1 MSIDLTHFFKKYETL
16 SETANL
22 VFARVKKENP
32 DCVKCR
38 IGCADCCYALFDLT
52 LIEALYTNKQFN
64 KKFQGKEKTELLER
78 TNKTDR
84 EIYRIKKKA
93 YNELKT
99 GKHEEQ
105 ILMEIAQKRVRC
117 PLLNNQEM
125 CDLYA
130 HRPITCKLYGIP
142 TSINGIGHTCGISGF
157 VEGKQYPTV
166 NLDTIQKKLYGISAE
181 LIKAIQSKYF
191 KMADMLVPLS
201 MAILTDYDDDYL
213 GIVKKD
219 NTDA

>member
-52 LIEALYTNKQFN
+52 LIEALYINKQFN
-64 KKFQGKEKTELLER
+64 KKFQGKEKAELLER

-84 EIYRIKKKA
+84 ETYRIKKKA

-99 GKHEEQ
+99 GKQEEQ

>member
-38 IGCADCCYALFDLT
+38 NGCADCCYALFDLT
-52 LIEALYTNKQFN
+52 LIEALYMNNQFN
-64 KKFQGKEKTELLER
+64 KKFQGKEKAELLER

-84 EIYRIKKKA
+84 ETYRIKKKA

-99 GKHEEQ
+99 GKQEEQ

-181 LIKAIQSKYF
+181 LVKAIQSKYF

-213 GIVKKD
+213 GIVKED

>member
-1 MSIDLTHFFKKYETL
+1 MSIELTHFFNKYETL

-32 DCVKCR
+32 DCVNCR

-52 LIEALYTNKQFN
+52 LIEALYINKQFN

>member
-1 MSIDLTHFFKKYETL
+1 MSIDLTRFFKKYETL

-22 VFARVKKENP
+22 VFARVKKENS

-52 LIEALYTNKQFN
+52 LIEALYINKQFN

>member
-1 MSIDLTHFFKKYETL
+1 M
-16 SETANL
+16 
-22 VFARVKKENP
+22 
-32 DCVKCR
+32 
-38 IGCADCCYALFDLT
+38 
-52 LIEALYTNKQFN
+52 
-64 KKFQGKEKTELLER
+64 ER